1 MSEQVNAVD
10 LAKRLINPP
19 DGNWQPLLDRLADD
33 VVFKVTIP
41 EGTPIS
47 GEFRGKEAVTE
58 HFQRL
63 PELLEFE
70 QEQPMDFL
78 GRDDRVVVLG
88 RESFHIKRNG
98 VTVKGSEY
106 ADVIDFRD
114 GLIATFL
121 VIQDLSAVV
130 DAYRDDDRV
139 EVVRRFFELMCL
151 QEIEALAELW
161 HEDGRIIVFYPP
173 DGFPSTIE
181 GKDEILAGFEDL
193 FAHFDSFQPELTD
206 VYAAENSDAVCV
218 EYQPRATLDDGTEY
232 TNKNMAVFRFKDGLI
247 SAYHDYFD
255 PRRFQMVVDK
265 LASA

>member
-1 MSEQVNAVD
+1 MSEQANNVD

-33 VVFKVTIP
+33 VVFKVTVP

-58 HFQRL
+58 HFERL

-70 QEQPMDFL
+70 QEQPMEFL
-78 GRDDRVVVLG
+78 GDGDRVVVLG
-88 RESFHIKRNG
+88 RESFEIKRNG
-98 VTVKGSEY
+98 VTVRGSEY
-106 ADVIDFRD
+106 ADVIEFRD

-121 VIQDLSAVV
+121 VIQDLTAVV

-139 EVVRRFFELMCL
+139 EVVQRFFELMRRRD
-151 QEIEALAELW
+151 IDAWGELW

-173 DGFPSTIE
+173 EGFPSTIE
-181 GKDEILAGFEDL
+181 GKDEILTGFQDL
-193 FAHFDSFQPELTD
+193 FAHFDSFEPELSD

-218 EYQPRATLDDGTEY
+218 EYQPRVTLTDGTGY
-232 TNKNMAVFRFKDGLI
+232 TNKNMAVFRFKDGLV

-255 PRRFQMVVDK
+255 PRRFQTVVDR
-265 LASA
+265 LAGV